1 MDKLGPTFAP
11 NPPGPSKGWVAYCP
25 YGPVVSLSRSLLDGR
40 RLVVQRDVGF
50 VDGGDMFAVGWI
62 LDVVSDAGTEPVQ
75 AVRLADGPSVF
86 RTCAEALQIGEKA
99 AIALDRRPADP
110 FASILPKEIP
120 AMPASATSTH
130 LIDVRPADPPSWNAR
145 ALPAAWSTSAWPRLC
160 CARRVRC
167 AATGPG
173 LSRPWCSSSIPRPA
187 SSCWPRATTARS
199 AMSWPQAAFCMRT
212 PSLPDQRD
220 ADDRGA
226 WMEPLPPNWHPPA
239 GWQPVR
245 GAAPARPSL
254 TPDERLRVEG
264 FLQEAE
270 RLRRY
275 RLDMDMLYKRMLA
288 VPERGKTATLAR
300 L

>member
-1 MDKLGPTFAP
+1 
-11 NPPGPSKGWVAYCP
+11 
-25 YGPVVSLSRSLLDGR
+25 
-40 RLVVQRDVGF
+40 
-50 VDGGDMFAVGWI
+50 
-62 LDVVSDAGTEPVQ
+62 
-75 AVRLADGPSVF
+75 
-86 RTCAEALQIGEKA
+86 
-99 AIALDRRPADP
+99 
-110 FASILPKEIP
+110 
-120 AMPASATSTH
+120 
-130 LIDVRPADPPSWNAR
+130 
-145 ALPAAWSTSAWPRLC
+145 
-160 CARRVRC
+160 
-167 AATGPG
+167 
-173 LSRPWCSSSIPRPA
+173 
-187 SSCWPRATTARS
+187 
-199 AMSWPQAAFCMRT
+199 MRT